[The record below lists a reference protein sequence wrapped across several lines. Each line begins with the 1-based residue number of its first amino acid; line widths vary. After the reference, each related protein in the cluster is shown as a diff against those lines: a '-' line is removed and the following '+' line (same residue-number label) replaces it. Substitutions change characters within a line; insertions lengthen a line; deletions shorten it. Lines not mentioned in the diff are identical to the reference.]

1 MHIRPSGCVTRVD
14 VDTLNEQLKIKGALR
29 LRHSHRP
36 DEAFGELAH
45 AAWARPPAR
54 PRPGA
59 C

>member
-1 MHIRPSGCVTRVD
+1 VD